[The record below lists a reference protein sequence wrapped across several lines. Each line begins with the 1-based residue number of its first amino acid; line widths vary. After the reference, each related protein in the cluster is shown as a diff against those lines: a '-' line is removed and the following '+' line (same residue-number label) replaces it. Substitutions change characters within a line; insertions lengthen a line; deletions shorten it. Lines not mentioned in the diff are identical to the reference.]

1 MMREAPMSARVRESL
16 DAIPEA
22 QRNPVFE
29 EPWQAQAF
37 AITLALHRKGLF
49 TWNEWAETLGREIKA
64 AQAQGDPDAGNTY
77 YQHWLRAIESLVRD
91 KGVATD
97 ETLHRYQ
104 DAWHH
109 AAERTP
115 HGTPIVLAPEDFA

>member
-1 MMREAPMSARVRESL
+1 MTQEAPMSARVRESL
-16 DAIPEA
+16 DAIPES

-77 YQHWLRAIESLVRD
+77 YQHWLRAIESIVRD

-104 DAWHH
+104 EAWHH
-109 AAERTP
+109 AADRTP
-115 HGTPIVLAPEDFA
+115 HGNPIVLAPEDFG